1 MHGIIIILSSLST
14 IYPLIMHTAARRVN
28 VTQEFTS
35 LNFTIGDNF
44 TIPCNIEVG
53 VNTAQTAYIITI
65 HREVIFQ
72 SRDNISELVIQYTND
87 TEQETL
93 ATRTINS
100 TLYTFHNANF
110 TLDVVNFSIPYP
122 EEVRGVK
129 YFCQFY
135 TVASRTTI
143 TADTTTAVIPGFSKL
158 KCVLDYLIIISFNK
172 CCSGSVL
179 SFPFI
184 YST

>member
-1 MHGIIIILSSLST
+1 MHGIYRPILLSLCEH
-14 IYPLIMHTAARRVN
+14 PLIVHTAARKVN

-53 VNTAQTAYIITI
+53 VNTAQTTYIITI
-65 HREVIFQ
+65 HREVIFH
-72 SRDNISELVIQYTND
+72 SRDNISEPVIQYTNSAG
-87 TEQETL
+87 QGPL
-93 ATRTINS
+93 ATSTINS
-100 TLYTFHNANF
+100 TLYTFYNANF

-122 EEVRGVK
+122 EEVRGHGVK
-129 YFCQFY
+129 YFCNFY
-135 TVASRTTI
+135 TIASGTTI
-143 TADTTTAVIPGFSKL
+143 MADTTTAVIPGFSKL
-158 KCVLDYLIIISFNK
+158 ECVLDYLISFNK